1 MKTKTS
7 QTLLRSL
14 LPVSALLLSLPLTA
28 VLHAQSVEGAV
39 AEANGDML
47 KAMLKDIDNQ
57 LDALDKLED
66 NAPTREERAAAKQ
79 RIKVLKERRSELRKN
94 FVQARYD
101 SLKADIKV
109 EYDKLSAW
117 TKKTF
122 SSSPEAKL
130 DRQID
135 EAREADET
143 ARKAKAAAAAA
154 ANPAAVNV
162 NADIA
167 AYRNDPT
174 DVTKAEVKAS
184 LAQLDVEIERVEKRV
199 DKLPKGAQRDAA
211 KLRVKALKDR
221 RGELNSD
228 FRKARF
234 DSVMADVKAEWQKL
248 VD

>member
-7 QTLLRSL
+7 QSLLRSL
-14 LPVSALLLSLPLTA
+14 LPASALLLSLPLVT
-28 VLHAQSVEGAV
+28 VLHGQSVEGAV
-39 AEANGDML
+39 AEAKGDAL

-57 LDALDKLED
+57 LDALDKLEE

-79 RIKVLKERRSELRKN
+79 RIKALKERRSELRKN

-101 SLKADIKV
+101 SLKADIKA

-122 SSSPEAKL
+122 SSSPEARL
-130 DRQID
+130 DRQLNDARETD
-135 EAREADET
+135 EA
-143 ARKAKAAAAAA
+143 ARKARAEAAAA

-167 AYRNDPT
+167 AYRNNPT

-184 LAQLDVEIERVEKRV
+184 LAHLDTEIERLEARV
-199 DKLPKGAQRDAA
+199 DKLPKGADRDAA
-211 KLRVKALKDR
+211 KRRVKALKDR

-228 FRKARF
+228 FRKAWF
-234 DSVMADVKAEWQKL
+234 DSLLADVKAEWQKL